1 MDKRLLLGLVLI
13 IAVTCVVAVAV
24 SVVHVHSSPPP
35 SSQNV
40 TVSDDLVVM
49 SEDLYHSVN
58 VSLTAFGFEMQSAAK
73 NLSSLTP
80 QDNSAKNILHELYKL
95 FPESTGVAWVD
106 ANGTTVTYPMFNHP
120 ILLASPE
127 LKSITEESFAENDI
141 LLIGPVYSNTYG
153 MVLCLIVPVY
163 SRDGTYNG
171 YLCVTQ
177 TPNVL
182 INETPRTPFYKN
194 TTYELW
200 VGNNNG
206 DVLYHPDSS
215 YIGTNYYTNP
225 RYQQQVE
232 LHYGLGRVF
241 AESEG
246 TAVYQFYPLG
256 GSDRV
261 NKTVI
266 WKTLSFGGQDL
277 RLVLAD
283 YPRNPVDITFPPNPN
298 VDKMIS
304 DVQQMAAYAKRNG
317 QIATLS
323 AMSNPNGLFTDENYE
338 IFAYTMDGTV
348 LSMPSREYLVGE
360 NRINHKGVWG
370 LMIIQNMI
378 NRCLQGG
385 GYVHYYDA
393 VPYSDQAVFGVAYV
407 LPIDANWF
415 VGAQM
420 PILNHTVTYDIRDR
434 YTLVHTV
441 QAVQDYIAT
450 YGKEAT
456 LAMLMDPS
464 DELTAGEDH
473 IFAMDYN
480 GILLA
485 DETNPQMVGKD
496 IFYLTDP
503 HGTSVIREIV
513 MVAKQGGGYVLT
525 ETADSTT
532 GVYTMILMYVQPVD
546 DEWCVVSSAPLDS
559 FVVIEGEGHHE

>member
-1 MDKRLLLGLVLI
+1 M
-13 IAVTCVVAVAV
+13 
-24 SVVHVHSSPPP
+24 
-35 SSQNV
+35 
-40 TVSDDLVVM
+40 
-49 SEDLYHSVN
+49 
-58 VSLTAFGFEMQSAAK
+58 
-73 NLSSLTP
+73 
-80 QDNSAKNILHELYKL
+80 LHELYKI

-106 ANGTTVTYPMFNHP
+106 ANGTTVTYPMFNQP
-120 ILLASPE
+120 MLLASPE
-127 LKSITEESFAENDI
+127 FKSITEESFAENDI
-141 LLIGPVYSNTYG
+141 LLMGPVYSNTYG

-182 INETPRTPFYKN
+182 INETPGTPFYKN

-215 YIGTNYYTNP
+215 YIGTNYYINP

-241 AESEG
+241 AEPEG

-283 YPRNPVDITFPPNPN
+283 YPRDPVDITFPPNPN

-370 LMIIQNMI
+370 LTIIQNMI

-393 VPYSDQAVFGVAYV
+393 VPYLDYQAVFGVAYV
-407 LPIDANWF
+407 LPIDENWC

-434 YTLVHTV
+434 YTLVRTV

-450 YGKEAT
+450 YGKEAA
-456 LAMLMDPS
+456 LAMIMDPS
-464 DELTAGEDH
+464 DELTSGEDH
-473 IFAMDYN
+473 IFAVDYN

-532 GVYTMILMYVQPVD
+532 GAYTMILVYVQPVD
-546 DEWCVVSSAPLDS
+546 DEWCVVSSTPLDS